1 MFYKIQYGFV
11 AMPML
16 SYLERP
22 IRITR
27 HMHPLSFRQVH
38 VSADYYRY
46 SFFPMAVVLWNR
58 LPADFVVL
66 DDLDSFKREV
76 SKISYYL
83 GP

>member
-1 MFYKIQYGFV
+1 MFYKIQFGLV
-11 AMPML
+11 AVPMP

-38 VSADYYRY
+38 VSTDYYRHL
-46 SFFPMAVVLWNR
+46 FFPMTVVLWNR
-58 LPADFVVL
+58 LPADLVVL

-76 SKISYYL
+76 SKISYSR
-83 GP
+83 P